1 MSRGCVEQPKA
12 TPPSPHSPDSILP
25 KANLLLPQVSS
36 GMLPCASWP
45 PPAPPQ
51 LVTSITLGNP
61 NSAPPAVYSKTL
73 EEDDDDEESSRREK
87 KKRRRRSRSR
97 SREDRRSRRKRSRS
111 KHKKH
116 RKSRRRRSSSE
127 SSYSSED
134 DVRRKRKRR
143 SPSPE
148 VIAIRSPEVIS
159 LSPGETSPV
168 SRVCKTTTNRRQI
181 MKTFFSPRILHCE
194 LLL

>member
-1 MSRGCVEQPKA
+1 MSSAV
-12 TPPSPHSPDSILP
+12 
-25 KANLLLPQVSS
+25 
-36 GMLPCASWP
+36 LPCASWP

-61 NSAPPAVYSKTL
+61 NSASAAVYAK
-73 EEDDDDEESSRREK
+73 EEQDEEEESRRER

-127 SSYSSED
+127 SSWSSDED
-134 DVRRKRKRR
+134 LRRKRKRQ
-143 SPSPE
+143 SQSPE

-159 LSPGETSPV
+159 LSPEA
-168 SRVCKTTTNRRQI
+168 
-181 MKTFFSPRILHCE
+181 SPRVGNSQNQSKQPGNSQFIFLFNPGLSIASASIIRAACYSSDSE
-194 LLL
+194 QDDRGSQS

>member
-1 MSRGCVEQPKA
+1 
-12 TPPSPHSPDSILP
+12 
-25 KANLLLPQVSS
+25 
-36 GMLPCASWP
+36 MLPCASWP

-51 LVTSITLGNP
+51 LLTSITLGNP

-73 EEDDDDEESSRREK
+73 EEDDEVEVRREK

-127 SSYSSED
+127 SSWSSEE

-143 SPSPE
+143 SQSPE

-168 SRVCKTTTNRRQI
+168 SRVCKTLI
-181 MKTFFSPRILHCE
+181 TFFLIIKTKSSYLDVIQDSPLRAPPLAEQPAIAPTVSKMTEDLRAKVRAM
-194 LLL
+194 LNN

>member
-1 MSRGCVEQPKA
+1 MGDGEVVEVETEAVPHQP
-12 TPPSPHSPDSILP
+12 
-25 KANLLLPQVSS
+25 VSS

-51 LVTSITLGNP
+51 LLTSITLGNP
-61 NSAPPAVYSKTL
+61 NSAPPAVYSNKAL
-73 EEDDDDEESSRREK
+73 EQEEDEEESNRRESK
-87 KKRRRRSRSR
+87 KKRRSRSR

-116 RKSRRRRSSSE
+116 RKPRRRRSSSE
-127 SSYSSED
+127 SSWSSED
-134 DVRRKRKRR
+134 DVRRIKRKKR
-143 SPSPE
+143 SQSPE

-168 SRVCKTTTNRRQI
+168 SRD
-181 MKTFFSPRILHCE
+181 SPYRAPPLADQPAIAPTVSKMTEDLRAKVRAM
-194 LLL
+194 LNN